1 MWFFLSQFSIPNSQ
15 FSISRNYL
23 YTSGIVLDNT
33 SKASVSLETGN
44 HDRLRASFQ
53 LQLQNTL
60 SILSISGSSHRISSH
75 FIPHLLIFP
84 SQSINQSINQ
94 SIYIHTYILFVCLFP
109 HDRSRTFSLFYSTVS
124 YTATIQISY

>member
-1 MWFFLSQFSIPNSQ
+1 MWFFLSQFSILSSQ

-23 YTSGIVLDNT
+23 YTSGIELDNT
-33 SKASVSLETGN
+33 SKASLSPETGN

-60 SILSISGSSHRISSH
+60 SISGSSHRISSR

-84 SQSINQSINQ
+84 SQSINQST
-94 SIYIHTYILFVCLFP
+94 YIHIYYLSISIP
-109 HDRSRTFSLFYSTVS
+109 HDRSRTFSFFNSTVS